1 MALPSHC
8 QPELRSTSDSVQLR
22 AGNSTGQVHLERT
35 YWVATLGGRLA
46 AVGHLPEVVNFDQT
60 NDCWLG
66 KFSDHGRR
74 LERSVSLKWV
84 IRS

>member
-1 MALPSHC
+1 
-8 QPELRSTSDSVQLR
+8 
-22 AGNSTGQVHLERT
+22 
-35 YWVATLGGRLA
+35 
-46 AVGHLPEVVNFDQT
+46 VVNFDQT